1 MNVTYINLD
10 GYVELEK
17 YRFLYFVIMLI
28 GYIVI
33 ICINSTIVW
42 LIVIHKNLHEPMYIF
57 IAALLINSVLVSTG
71 VYPKLLIDFLSEKQT
86 ISYPACLF
94 QIFVFYSLSCSELL
108 LLAAMAFDRYV
119 SICKPLQY
127 HTIMRKTTVCIFL
140 VSAWLIPFCHF
151 AVPIIGNANQKLCS
165 FNLKGIFCNNIL
177 NYIFCVRS
185 RALLI
190 FGVFILFDICFLPM
204 FFVLFT
210 YTVILIKSYRSCREV
225 RKKAAQT
232 CLPHLLVLINYF
244 CLLTVDT
251 VLVRLESDVSKIARF
266 IIMLQVI
273 TFNPICNPIIYGIK
287 MKEIYKH
294 LKRLLVNAT

>member
-1 MNVTYINLD
+1 MNVTYITLD
-10 GYVELEK
+10 GHVELEK

-28 GYIVI
+28 VYILI
-33 ICINSTIVW
+33 MSSNSTIVW

-57 IAALLINSVLVSTG
+57 IAALLINSILFSTG

-94 QIFVFYSLSCSELL
+94 QIFVFYSLSGSEFL

-127 HTIMRKTTVCIFL
+127 HTIMRKTTMSILL
-140 VSAWLIPFCHF
+140 VSAWLIPFCHL
-151 AVPIIGNANQKLCS
+151 AVSIIGNANQKLCS
-165 FNLKGIFCNNIL
+165 FTLNGIFCNNIL

-185 RALLI
+185 RALLT
-190 FGVFILFDICFLPM
+190 FGLVTLFNICFLPV
-204 FFVLFT
+204 FFILFT
-210 YTVILIKSYRSCREV
+210 YTVILMKSYRSSIEV

-232 CLPHLLVLINYF
+232 CLPHLLVLMNYF

-251 VLVRLESDVSKIARF
+251 IIVRLETDISKIARF
-266 IIMLQVI
+266 VMILQVI
-273 TFNPICNPIIYGIK
+273 TYNPLCNPIIYGLK
-287 MKEIYKH
+287 MKEIYKYT
-294 LKRLLVNAT
+294 KRLFFKAK